1 MIATELA
8 LQILLCVS
16 VVKEMKQLYYDTY
29 HTARCEMIDYI
40 KDTSVCS
47 GHKGS
52 CSISEGLLLAP
63 SCVNNISKRDNN
75 IIKEALFEFLNKS
88 DRTI

>member
-1 MIATELA
+1 MEHF
-8 LQILLCVS
+8 LLYCD
-16 VVKEMKQLYYDTY
+16 KY
-29 HTARCEMIDYI
+29 HTARCEMMHYM

-52 CSISEGLLLAP
+52 HSISEGLLLAP
-63 SCVNNISKRDNN
+63 PCGNNISKRDNN
-75 IIKEALFEFLNKS
+75 IIKEARFELLKKS